1 MRAFNGKTDLRIQ
14 YRRQKIPSHSPC
26 PHARHVTRVNHE
38 NNINRAAKVIHTH
51 DGWAFMQH
59 HHTQHTQHTHHDWG
73 VDCCVVHMDA
83 YGRACV
89 VDSPENPVHI
99 DMWCHRFWVEDDGTV
114 ITFFRAHKHIKCYLS
129 SDGRRLRAMTL
140 AQLAWMAAVVRGI
153 KSLSSEA

>member
-1 MRAFNGKTDLRIQ
+1 M
-14 YRRQKIPSHSPC
+14 
-26 PHARHVTRVNHE
+26 
-38 NNINRAAKVIHTH
+38 
-51 DGWAFMQH
+51 
-59 HHTQHTQHTHHDWG
+59 
-73 VDCCVVHMDA
+73 
-83 YGRACV
+83 